1 MRNNK
6 LPTRLSGEFFVY
18 AAAKFDSCENLTF
31 DWRCDIIYIYKYTN
45 KYIYKYMY
53 KYIYNKI

>member
-6 LPTRLSGEFFVY
+6 LPARLSGEFFVY

-31 DWRCDIIYIYKYTN
+31 IGERDIIYI
-45 KYIYKYMY
+45 
-53 KYIYNKI
+53 